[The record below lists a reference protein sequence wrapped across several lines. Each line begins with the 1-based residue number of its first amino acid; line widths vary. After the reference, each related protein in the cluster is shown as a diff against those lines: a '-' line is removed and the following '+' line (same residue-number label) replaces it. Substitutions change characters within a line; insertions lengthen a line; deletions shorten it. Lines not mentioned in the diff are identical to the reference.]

1 MHKLNFVTSVS
12 CITNEE
18 EREREMGWTDA
29 DVESLF
35 MMHADQNDR
44 LQSSRE
50 WKSVMPRG

>member
-18 EREREMGWTDA
+18 EREREMGWTDT